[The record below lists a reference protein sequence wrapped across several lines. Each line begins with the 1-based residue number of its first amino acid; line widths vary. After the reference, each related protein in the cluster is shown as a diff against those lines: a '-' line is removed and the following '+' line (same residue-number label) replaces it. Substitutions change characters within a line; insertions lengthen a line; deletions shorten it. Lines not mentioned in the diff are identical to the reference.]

1 MVALTPQRTHAIL
14 TKYSALRRFL
24 EWAEPKTIKL
34 YDYDIA
40 QLYTDELLD
49 VYLGYKAAWKDIHN
63 LIEDLGEGKV
73 VLHKSTAAAL
83 TLSDETWKD
92 LGVTSF
98 GVFEPTFDGLDYA
111 LRICRLLMVRIVREV
126 DAVKKDP
133 TTAIES
139 KRGPPYI
146 RPQIIKGLLPVPELA
161 TAIPRPA
168 DTSSFSTGTWELAHD
183 SVSQSLLISQERVA
197 QYNLLY
203 GFNRLDVALGQSDY
217 CNVNQYIEYLKL
229 QFDVDPATKSA
240 GDGQPPVLVN
250 PQVFGVKIPWLL
262 FPKSNRDI
270 SADVFVARDDR
281 KRGRASLE
289 QPDVAYFSRVFED
302 EPVVLLWLN
311 SWCFFPKRPAAGVWD
326 VSVSLTSLQSTRAK
340 FYPAVADLGRVQDPQ
355 TREADAANNR
365 PALVVGSWLAFP
377 RNLTGVDGG
386 VFAFRNPKLV
396 KTNVGDQ
403 GRQRFGRGKFKTTPQ
418 VFFGLK
424 GFRYIDSGE
433 VVVPRI
439 MVEISNLDADGFNW
453 NIGTWAGVGTLGMA
467 EVTWFAFE
475 SHV

>member
-1 MVALTPQRTHAIL
+1 MALTPQRTHAIL

-24 EWAEPKTIKL
+24 EWGEPKTIKL
-34 YDYDIA
+34 YDYEIA

-73 VLHKSTAAAL
+73 VLRKSTAAPL

-92 LGVTSF
+92 LEVAPF

-111 LRICRLLMVRIVREV
+111 LRVCRLLMVRIIREV

-146 RPQIIKGLLPVPELA
+146 RPQIVKGLLPVAELA
-161 TAIPRPA
+161 TTTPRPA
-168 DTSSFSTGTWELAHD
+168 DTASFSTGTWELAHD
-183 SVSQSLLISQERVA
+183 SVEQSHPVSEERKDM
-197 QYNLLY
+197 YNLLF
-203 GFNRLDVALGQSDY
+203 GFNRVDVALGQSDF
-217 CNVNQYIEYLKL
+217 CCVTQYNEYLKL
-229 QFDVDPATKSA
+229 QFNVDPATKSA
-240 GDGQPPVLVN
+240 GDGQPPMPVN
-250 PQVFGVKIPWLL
+250 PQVFGIKIPWLL
-262 FPKSNRDI
+262 FPKSNRDL
-270 SADVFVARDDR
+270 SAGIFIARDD
-281 KRGRASLE
+281 KKVGRPSLE
-289 QPDVAYFSRVFED
+289 SPDVAYFNSVLED

-311 SWCFFPKRPAAGVWD
+311 SWCFFPKRPAAGIWD
-326 VSVSLTSLQSTRAK
+326 ASVSLTTLQSTRSK

-355 TREADAANNR
+355 ARASDAANSR
-365 PALVVGSWLAFP
+365 PAMVTGSWLAFP

-386 VFAFRNPKLV
+386 VIAFRNPKLV

-433 VVVPRI
+433 VVVPRM
-439 MVEISNLDADGFNW
+439 MVEISNLDTDGFNW